1 MLSRFFT
8 SSCTSFRLLGILN
21 KGMIIF
27 LIRLVFDFFK
37 FWFIEAPVGLMEY
50 FASLNTAA
58 MKFLSLRVLLVT
70 FFKPWKNEYREG
82 LVGFSIAMGM
92 IVKSMFIFF
101 DVLALLVMLVLET
114 LVISLFLCWPIATV
128 VYLIM

>member
-1 MLSRFFT
+1 MIFVVQ
-8 SSCTSFRLLGILN
+8 LL
-21 KGMIIF
+21 
-27 LIRLVFDFFK
+27 VDFIK

-58 MKFLSLRVLLVT
+58 MKFLSLRILLVT

-92 IVKSMFIFF
+92 IIKSMFIVF
-101 DVLALLVMLVLET
+101 DIVVLVALLLVETAMIALFVSWPIITVSMLVL
-114 LVISLFLCWPIATV
+114 
-128 VYLIM
+128 

>member
-1 MLSRFFT
+1 M
-8 SSCTSFRLLGILN
+8 
-21 KGMIIF
+21 
-27 LIRLVFDFFK
+27 
-37 FWFIEAPVGLMEY
+37 EAPVGLMEY

-58 MKFLSLRVLLVT
+58 MKFLSLRILLFT

-101 DVLALLVMLVLET
+101 DLLVLLVLLVGET
-114 LVISLFLCWPIATV
+114 VAIALFISWPILTIGVLV
-128 VYLIM
+128 V